1 MGVEERYAR
10 EVRNPLIDWQMEQ
23 AQRGV
28 HRGSIQDVRGS
39 FYQRDDDE
47 PVLSVNTI
55 TASPGD
61 GSDGSDLPPEY
72 RRARGVVMHDHLDG
86 IGGKDHGGLFRKEFD
101 GHWLST
107 WRAVA
112 EDDPTVSP
120 PEEADFDCFDR
131 YEEAK
136 RIVTL
141 AAVEQAQ
148 NAAMLTS
155 MWWTDVVDYTPLAD
169 EMVFVTAVAGTQY
182 GGQIDRL
189 TRIHGGAI
197 PEGLYAA
204 DYKLTHEIR
213 DSHYQQV
220 EAFRRAFWPD
230 MGPIDGLILRVDPI
244 KREVES
250 VSTHDEEWPDD
261 AWEEFCENARDEYGR
276 DLIRMRM
283 RQSVWH

>member
-1 MGVEERYAR
+1 MGIEEQYAR
-10 EVRNPLIDWQMEQ
+10 EVRNPLIDSQIEQ

-28 HRGSIQDVRGS
+28 HRGSIKDVRGS

-72 RRARGVVMHDHLDG
+72 RRARGVVMHDDRDG
-86 IGGKDHGGLFRKEFD
+86 LHSEDLGGLFREEFD

-120 PEEADFDCFDR
+120 PEEVDFDRFDR
-131 YEEAK
+131 FEEAK
-136 RIVTL
+136 RIVSL
-141 AAVEQAQ
+141 AAVDQAQ
-148 NAAMLTS
+148 NASMLAS
-155 MWWTDVVDYTPLAD
+155 MWWTDVVDYTPLAN
-169 EMVFVTAVAGTQY
+169 EMVFVTNVDGTRF

-189 TRIHGGAI
+189 VRIDDGL

-204 DYKLTHEIR
+204 DYKLTHEIQN
-213 DSHYQQV
+213 SHYQQV

-261 AWEEFCENARDEYGR
+261 AWDEFRVNAREEYGR
-276 DLIRMRM
+276 DLIRLRM